1 MVAYELDIPSE
12 SEGVHLMFHVC
23 MWQKIIKNV
32 SKIMRVKYI
41 CVFKD
46 FSYGVV
52 LVSMFDCYVR
62 KNSTKEVVL
71 VKVLWW
77 NNNVEEIT

>member
-1 MVAYELDIPSE
+1 MQAEYI
-12 SEGVHLMFHVC
+12 
-23 MWQKIIKNV
+23 
-32 SKIMRVKYI
+32 RVP
-41 CVFKD
+41 KD
-46 FSYGVV
+46 LSYGEV